1 MTELEALDAGW
12 SRSAPATALREA
24 VVLGVWGP
32 LMDIYTRRTVEGREH
47 LDRVEPPVV
56 FVANHSSH
64 FDTPALL
71 RALPHRWR
79 RRTAVAAAADY
90 FYAKRRLGWTVSL
103 FFGTVPIARDG
114 RGLDDESTAH
124 VARLFEEGW
133 SLVMFAEGT
142 RSRDGSMGRLRSG
155 AAVLAAQHGL
165 PLVPVHVTGSH
176 EVMPVGRYWMQFRPG
191 LKRHLVEI
199 RFGPAIQQVD
209 EQDRS
214 EAMERV
220 RVFFEA

>member
-1 MTELEALDAGW
+1 MSDVEERDAGW

-32 LMDIYTRRTVEGREH
+32 LMDIYTRRTVEGLEH
-47 LDRVEPPVV
+47 LDAVEPPVV
-56 FVANHSSH
+56 FVATHSSH

-71 RALPHRWR
+71 RALPHDWR

-90 FYAKRRLGWTVSL
+90 FYAKRRLAWTVSL

-114 RGLDDESTAH
+114 RGLDEESTAH
-124 VARLFEEGW
+124 LNRLFEQGW

-142 RSRDGSMGRLRSG
+142 RSRDGTIGRLRSG
-155 AAVLAAQHGL
+155 AAVLAAQHKV
-165 PLVPVHVTGSH
+165 PLVPVHMTGSH
-176 EVMPVGRYWMQFRPG
+176 DVMPVGRYWMKFRPG
-191 LKRHLVEI
+191 MKRHPVQI
-199 RFGPAIQQVD
+199 RFGPAIREVGD
-209 EQDRS
+209 DRS
-214 EAMERV
+214 EVMERV